1 MYIIIITHVLYLVLS
16 MSLVINWIESGRT
29 VPAGDIS
36 RLRGGQV
43 PHVDR
48 KGGSNYCELLI

>member
-1 MYIIIITHVLYLVLS
+1 MYQFTYEPYLVLS
-16 MSLVINWIESGRT
+16 VSLVINWIESGRT

-48 KGGSNYCELLI
+48 RGGSNYCELLI